1 MVVTAKARAQ
11 RDRRG
16 KDLFA
21 IKSKPGSV
29 PVRDGVARVVAVRV
43 LKHIVQEVDVEHYIH
58 LNLYAD

>member
-58 LNLYAD
+58 